1 MVDTRNWEEVCGL
14 YLQVDVI
21 HQGQEKGVE
30 VSQEECKD
38 APQLPLQSNAWVVIL
53 QGGNGF
59 KQRRT
64 KHPKQRHHNFYLG
77 SQESWAS
84 LSSMSLACPPSMC
97 SQGHSSP
104 SPGCLPP
111 PLPPEMP
118 HLGSPQLAVWPWHRN
133 QHALGLLVTMIVTS
147 SIDKNSKPSLR
158 RKWINTWDSALCL
171 VTVVNH

>member
-84 LSSMSLACPPSMC
+84 LSSMSLACPPSLC

-111 PLPPEMP
+111 PLPLEMP
-118 HLGSPQLAVWPWHRN
+118 HLGSPQLAV
-133 QHALGLLVTMIVTS
+133 
-147 SIDKNSKPSLR
+147 
-158 RKWINTWDSALCL
+158 
-171 VTVVNH
+171 